1 MSRPTPPRVDF
12 SGPFHDL
19 AISPDGTQ
27 IVYQA
32 QDGSGSTGLNLR
44 PIDQFDGAPLRGAER
59 DRAPFFSPDGE
70 WVGFSSGPTTISK
83 VSILGGAPLTVT
95 TWTDTILGASWGTD
109 DRIIFGTRVSG
120 LFSVSGDGGEPEI
133 LTTLDAELGESG
145 HFWPSI
151 ISSEN
156 AVLFVTATGAALST
170 GRLAVLDLDTDE
182 VTRLGLA
189 GSSPHY
195 VSTGH
200 LVYVGEDGSIRAV
213 PFDPA
218 RLEVTGSPVPLVE
231 DVAVKY
237 TGAADFSISDNGR
250 LVFVLGGGVFPKRS
264 LVWVDRDGREEAISA
279 PPRSYEQVDVSPDG
293 TGVALDIRDQ
303 ENDIWVWT
311 VPDGPLTRLTLDAD
325 QDTYGHWTADG
336 ERVVFSSRRDGS
348 PNVYWKAA
356 DGTGTVDRLTEGRTN
371 MRVNA
376 VTPDGTRVITR
387 ESIPN
392 RGYDLMVVTLDGDP
406 ATETLLSTEFNETNA
421 AISPDGPSVA
431 YESDA
436 SGQPEVYVRPFPDLE
451 AGLRQVSTAGGRF
464 PVWAPD
470 GDELFFLQGNRLMA
484 APVESGGSLPPGSP
498 DVLFEAN
505 YYFGFGSLGV
515 GGVGGGGGLHHDVAP
530 DGRFL
535 MIKAGSQ
542 TDENAPPPQIN
553 VVLNWTEELKERVP
567 LP

>member
-1 MSRPTPPRVDF
+1 M
-12 SGPFHDL
+12 
-19 AISPDGTQ
+19 I
-27 IVYQA
+27 
-32 QDGSGSTGLNLR
+32 
-44 PIDQFDGAPLRGAER
+44 
-59 DRAPFFSPDGE
+59 
-70 WVGFSSGPTTISK
+70 
-83 VSILGGAPLTVT
+83 
-95 TWTDTILGASWGTD
+95 
-109 DRIIFGTRVSG
+109 
-120 LFSVSGDGGEPEI
+120 
-133 LTTLDAELGESG
+133 
-145 HFWPSI
+145 
-151 ISSEN
+151 
-156 AVLFVTATGAALST
+156 
-170 GRLAVLDLDTDE
+170 
-182 VTRLGLA
+182 RLGLA

-250 LVFVLGGGVFPKRS
+250 LVYALAGGVFPERS

-293 TGVALDIRDQ
+293 TRVALDIRDQ

-356 DGTGTVDRLTEGRTN
+356 DGTGTVDRLTEGSTN

-387 ESIPN
+387 ESVPN
-392 RGYDLMVVTLDGDP
+392 RGFDLMVVTLDGDP

-421 AISPDGPSVA
+421 AISPDGTSMA

-451 AGLRQVSTAGGRF
+451 AGQRQVSTAGGRF
-464 PVWAPD
+464 PVWASD

-484 APVESGGSLPPGSP
+484 APVESGGSLPSGSP

-505 YYFGFGSLGV
+505 YYFGNL
-515 GGVGGGGGLHHDVAP
+515 GGVGLGGGLHHDVAP

-542 TDENAPPPQIN
+542 TDEDAPPPQIN
-553 VVLNWTEELKERVP
+553 VVLNWFEELKARVP
-567 LP
+567 VP